1 MFVTASILHADL
13 DSFYASVEQRDDPTL
28 RNRPVIVGGG
38 IVLAASYE
46 AKRFG
51 IRTAM
56 GTGAARRL
64 CPDAIV
70 VDARMSA
77 YTEASR
83 QVFDIFFDI
92 SPVVEPISIDEAFI
106 DVSGLRRIDGEPA
119 EIAARLRSRIRHEVG
134 LPITV
139 GVASTKHCAKVASQT
154 GKPDGL
160 LVVPE
165 GGELDFLWPLPATR
179 LWGVGPK
186 TSEKLGRLGIA
197 TICDLATADPD
208 RLAASLGAAHAGH
221 LHALANNRDPRP
233 VDTGRRRKSIGSQ
246 RSFPARGLTGDDA
259 WVILLE
265 LVDSISAGMRSKR
278 LMGRTVTLNLRDNDF
293 HSFSRSTTLS
303 EATWSSGAI
312 GRAARRLFKDNL
324 AFIRSGACTRIGLS
338 ISNLTRPDNVQQ
350 ALDFDP
356 GRPPEVDAAV
366 DEITRRFGHRAIS
379 RLH

>member
-1 MFVTASILHADL
+1 MTASILHADL

-28 RNRPVIVGGG
+28 RNRPIIVGGG

-56 GTGAARRL
+56 GTSSARRL
-64 CPDAIV
+64 CPEAIV

-77 YTEASR
+77 YAEASR
-83 QVFDIFFDI
+83 QVFDIFHDM

-106 DVSGLRRIDGEPA
+106 DVSGLRRVDGEPA
-119 EIAARLRSRIRHEVG
+119 DIAARLRSRIRDEVG

-165 GGELDFLWPLPATR
+165 GGELDFLWPLPASR

-186 TSEKLGRLGIA
+186 TGDKLGRLGIA
-197 TICDLATADPD
+197 TIGDLATADPD
-208 RLAASLGAAHAGH
+208 RLAASLGVAHAAH

-265 LVDSISAGMRSKR
+265 LVDSISAAMRSKR

-303 EATWSSGAI
+303 EATWSSAAI

-338 ISNLTRPDNVQQ
+338 ISNLTKPDNVQQ
-350 ALDFDP
+350 ALDLDP